1 MEGEMVMKYEVSIS
15 DGFGDPN
22 VITVNTASGFVRAV
36 EMALDSHYDDEDEVL
51 EITCRRVKE

>member
-1 MEGEMVMKYEVSIS
+1 MKYEVSIS

-22 VITVNTASGFVRAV
+22 IIIVNTASGGFVRAV
-36 EMALDSHYDDEDEVL
+36 EIALDSHYDDEDKVL

>member
-22 VITVNTASGFVRAV
+22 VVVVNTAGGFARAIK
-36 EMALDSHYDDEDEVL
+36 MALDSHYDDEEEVV
-51 EITCRRVKE
+51 EITSRRVKE